1 MIPFQNIGPGCSSSR
16 GLLLAEQNY
25 QKLNQ
30 PLQQVNIFDQVIV
43 NSFLL
48 TSGLIPCRS
57 GSTGGHI
64 IHVQVL

>member
-1 MIPFQNIGPGCSSSR
+1 M
-16 GLLLAEQNY
+16 LAEQNN
-25 QKLNQ
+25 QKFNQ
-30 PLQQVNIFDQVIV
+30 PLQQVTVFDQVIV